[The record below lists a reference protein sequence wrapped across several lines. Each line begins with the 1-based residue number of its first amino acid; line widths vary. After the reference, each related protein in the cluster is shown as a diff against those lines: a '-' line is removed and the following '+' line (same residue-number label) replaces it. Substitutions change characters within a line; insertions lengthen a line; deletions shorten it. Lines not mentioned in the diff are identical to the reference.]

1 MNAYLKIAVLML
13 LLSASGVARASLS
26 CTLPGGVSLNF
37 GNYDDTSTSNTDV
50 STTFTVSCCRN
61 PPGSNDT
68 LSVALGPST
77 NSTAANRIT
86 TRQMKNTVNADR
98 MTYQLYSGSF
108 GGTIWG
114 DGVIGGS
121 VVTQAIS
128 TNTNCPGSTVFTV
141 NSAIFGRI
149 APQQAVSAG
158 TYSDSLTISILP

>member
-1 MNAYLKIAVLML
+1 
-13 LLSASGVARASLS
+13 
-26 CTLPGGVSLNF
+26 
-37 GNYDDTSTSNTDV
+37 
-50 STTFTVSCCRN
+50 
-61 PPGSNDT
+61 
-68 LSVALGPST
+68 
-77 NSTAANRIT
+77 
-86 TRQMKNTVNADR
+86 MKNTVNADR

-128 TNTNCPGSTVFTV
+128 TNNNCPGSTVFTV